1 MPHGD
6 DLDRRFEELVGQ
18 IDDAERRRMR
28 AEATRAAKEARNH
41 RPPRQERGRRSRLSG
56 SGGSGG
62 YGSSGDFGGY
72 GGSGTAARPR
82 RRGAGR
88 WWRAL
93 VVLSAVVAAAG
104 LVVTFRPDLL
114 APSEALLEEAV
125 APVVDAVSADPF
137 AGSPAAGYADGIAGF
152 VLPEARAMGGL
163 SRNDVAKGLER
174 VRGLLAAA
182 YLDRRTLEGG
192 DPDAFVAALDRD
204 QRETFSLDPD
214 ADAIGR
220 EAVNSF
226 APGTAELATDVV
238 KVKGEI
244 TLGTFDDDGRR
255 GVEVKLNHLVVY
267 AVHRPGL
274 PLNVIRV
281 VTHPTGQVLLYR
293 EGGRLVAWVTGWGA
307 SSTPASCDTD
317 DGYIHPVYDDFPT
330 GTVAPT
336 GVPSDPYVLD
346 EEPVGEGCRASQET

>member
-28 AEATRAAKEARNH
+28 AEATRAAKEARNR
-41 RPPRQERGRRSRLSG
+41 RPPRQERGRRAGLSRSE
-56 SGGSGG
+56 S
-62 YGSSGDFGGY
+62 FGPP
-72 GGSGTAARPR
+72 ARPW
-82 RRGAGR
+82 R
-88 WWRAL
+88 WGRAL
-93 VVLSAVVAAAG
+93 VVLSAVVAAVG

-114 APSEALLEEAV
+114 APSGALLEEAV

-163 SRNDVAKGLER
+163 SRKDVAKGLER
-174 VRGLLAAA
+174 VRELLAAA

-214 ADAIGR
+214 ADTIGR

-238 KVKGEI
+238 KVRGEI

-267 AVHRPGL
+267 AVQRPGL
-274 PLNVIRV
+274 PRSVIRV

-293 EGGRLVAWVTGWGA
+293 EGGRLVAWVTGWAA
-307 SSTPASCDTD
+307 SATPASCDTD
-317 DGYIHPVYDDFPT
+317 DGYIHPVYDDSPT

-346 EEPVGEGCRASQET
+346 EEPSDRGCEASQET